1 MRVLLLHGNARRAYA
16 CVSCRGYLITHKDS
30 FNHFTGVTLFCV
42 GSALYSLAILALA
55 RHTHEH
61 LHAVHNALLVFL
73 LVTTCI
79 LVVAFAITWQD
90 EENSGVHTSNGG
102 SPNAYIVEHV
112 AYITHVLFYGAF
124 FLFHSPDPY
133 KKPIPFSSGTQE
145 DEMLFL
151 SDLPDVCRPLVPPI
165 SLPPAVM
172 SDM

>member
-1 MRVLLLHGNARRAYA
+1 MSILFSGNTRAYA
-16 CVSCRGYLITHKDS
+16 CVSCRGYLITHQDN
-30 FNHFTGVTLFCV
+30 FNHFTGVALFCA
-42 GSALYSLAILALA
+42 GSALYSLAILSLA

-61 LHAVHNALLVFL
+61 LHAVHNALLAFL

-90 EENSGVHTSNGG
+90 EENRGLHTSNGG

-133 KKPIPFSSGTQE
+133 KQPRGFSTGTQE

-165 SLPPAVM
+165 AIQPTTM
-172 SDM
+172 SDA